1 MRIVHVLTRLL
12 RAGSEENTIATCLWQ
27 ARAGHDVTVL
37 HGPGADPFWEETH
50 GQSISFVEVPSLVHP
65 IHPVQ
70 DMRAVSELR
79 KLYRDLEPD
88 VIHTHQSKAGILGRL
103 AASSVP
109 SALRVHGIHI
119 IPFDGVSAAKARF
132 YVWAEKLVARHTD
145 LFISVSRSVGQ
156 AYVDA
161 GICRRVEPVYSGMPL
176 APFRNPEPPE
186 DWRDLL
192 AMEDGDDRAPVAILM
207 LAAYEPRKRHVEFLE
222 AYAKVLP
229 ELPPNRLL
237 FAGKGPYEP
246 QVRQAVEDLGLT
258 EQVTFCGYRSDPHA
272 LIGLA
277 DICILTS
284 EREGLPRVVVQ
295 YIAAGRPVI
304 VADLP
309 GIEEIVKHEVN
320 GLVSDPADMNDTAGK
335 LRDLLANRD
344 HLAALATGARETDVS
359 EWDLERLGARTTE
372 LYLESLQS
380 LPKSRRSPSTV
391 PATLS

>member
-1 MRIVHVLTRLL
+1 
-12 RAGSEENTIATCLWQ
+12 
-27 ARAGHDVTVL
+27 
-37 HGPGADPFWEETH
+37 
-50 GQSISFVEVPSLVHP
+50 
-65 IHPVQ
+65 
-70 DMRAVSELR
+70 
-79 KLYRDLEPD
+79 
-88 VIHTHQSKAGILGRL
+88 
-103 AASSVP
+103 
-109 SALRVHGIHI
+109 
-119 IPFDGVSAAKARF
+119 
-132 YVWAEKLVARHTD
+132 
-145 LFISVSRSVGQ
+145 
-156 AYVDA
+156 
-161 GICRRVEPVYSGMPL
+161 MPL

-192 AMEDGDDRAPVAILM
+192 AMEAGDDRAPVAILM

-229 ELPPNRLL
+229 ELPPNHLL

-320 GLVSDPADMNDTAGK
+320 GLVSDPTDMNDTAGK